1 MRDSD
6 LEDQQ
11 EFIKKW
17 AFKKMQKLEKKL
29 QKYARIYFGKP
40 MGIMYIANG
49 AKIVHADGTESEICV
64 PEK

>member
-29 QKYARIYFGKP
+29 QKYARIYFGKH